1 MECLTAA
8 DGFIRIRY
16 RSALSRYAP
25 FHSISIPFPYRPQLH
40 SSLLPRESYRDK
52 HFLCSFVSI
61 SKLTGRWK
69 TRGMIFIICRVSE
82 VTRQAMNRFPIFEL
96 ILWIKEPSRVPGKW
110 TSLIKLGDSNA
121 YHLKGGLNFTV
132 QTVPLGDEGEKTEG
146 RFIMRRVLVL
156 KVSILRIREGQY

>member
-96 ILWIKEPSRVPGKW
+96 ILWIKEPSRVPG
-110 TSLIKLGDSNA
+110 
-121 YHLKGGLNFTV
+121 GLNITV

-146 RFIMRRVLVL
+146 RFIMRRALVL
-156 KVSILRIREGQY
+156 KSTPKALSDILFHQ